1 MKRKTIAIIIIML
14 LTLGLSNTCYAEN
27 LSELKENKEQIT
39 NELNKVNEEL
49 EDLQIKLTDNL
60 TAIAQIEAQIENSES
75 EIEKTNAEIDTLKQ
89 ELAKVKER
97 FDQVKKA
104 YEKQKNICERR
115 LVALYEMG
123 DTTYLDVLLNSKS
136 ISDFIS
142 NYYIIGEIAQYDKE
156 LLETIEREKK
166 LLEDINEQMNQKQND
181 LQNVQLAQERT
192 LIALENA
199 KTIKD
204 SYTNN
209 LTEEE
214 KALQEKI
221 DDYESTLDKIDS
233 QILFLTVGD
242 VGKEYVGGE
251 FLWPTPGYYTIT
263 SPFGMRF
270 HPILKIYRMH
280 SGMDI
285 GAPMGADVVAA
296 NSGVV
301 TASSYLSAAGNAII
315 IDHGG
320 GVCTLY
326 GHASELIAQVGDHV
340 ERGDVIM
347 KIGST
352 GLSTGPHLHFGISI
366 NGQYVDPYP
375 YLKGNNE

>member
-1 MKRKTIAIIIIML
+1 MKNKIIAFFIIML
-14 LTLGLSNTCYAEN
+14 LLIGISNICYAEN
-27 LSELKENKEQIT
+27 LSELKENKEQVKE
-39 NELNKVNEEL
+39 ELGKANEEL
-49 EDLQIKLTDNL
+49 ENLQIELTDNL
-60 TAIAQIEAQIENSES
+60 TAITQIEAQIENSEEEIVKTNE
-75 EIEKTNAEIDTLKQ
+75 EIEKLQKELEEIQEKLNIVLK
-89 ELAKVKER
+89 E
-97 FDQVKKA
+97 
-104 YEKQKNICERR
+104 YNKQKNMCENR

-123 DTTYLDVLLNSKS
+123 ETTYLDVLLNSKS

-142 NYYIIGEIAQYDKE
+142 KYYLIGEIAQYDND
-156 LLETIEREKK
+156 LLETIQRERKRIEEINNQLSEKQDNLK
-166 LLEDINEQMNQKQND
+166 
-181 LQNVQLAQERT
+181 NVQLAQEKT
-192 LIALENA
+192 LIALENS
-199 KTIKD
+199 KKIKN
-204 SYTNN
+204 SYLNS

-214 KALQEKI
+214 KALQDKI
-221 DDYESTLDKIDS
+221 NDYESTLNKIDS
-233 QILFLTVGD
+233 QILFLTVGEI
-242 VGKEYVGGE
+242 GEEYIGGE

-270 HPILKIYRMH
+270 HPILKTYRMH

-326 GHASELIAQVGDHV
+326 GHASELIAQVGDRV
-340 ERGDVIM
+340 EKGDVIM

-366 NGQYVDPYP
+366 NGQYVDPLP
-375 YLKGNNE
+375 YLKGNN